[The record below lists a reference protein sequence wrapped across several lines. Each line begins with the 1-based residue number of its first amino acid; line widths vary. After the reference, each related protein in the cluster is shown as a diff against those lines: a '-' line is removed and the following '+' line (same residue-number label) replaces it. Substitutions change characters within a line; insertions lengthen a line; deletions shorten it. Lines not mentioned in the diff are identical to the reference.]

1 MSDNLPRTNRWLIA
15 LSVILCLILGGI
27 FTRSSAVTSQ
37 ADAISDAGAFVSE
50 DQDSAEFTS
59 EETLT
64 DSNDNFTDSSSGKL
78 FGRTSSDSSETSP
91 GGPALSTDIS
101 PEASEGSW
109 ASSGSN
115 WMFLAA
121 LMAATMAMSLAA
133 CGGGDAPAGGSDNAS
148 NEPYKIRMT
157 LKTNAAEFWNII
169 QAGAEAYEKE
179 HPEEVKLS
187 IYGPPGETYYEEQLN
202 SIQTDLVADY
212 DGYLIAPLQSE
223 AVATAIAS
231 TDKPVVA
238 YDTNID
244 SDKCLAFVG
253 TGNKEAAKEGAKAA
267 VEAAKAN
274 GWDEIKCIEI
284 AGVQGD
290 STNTARMDGY
300 REGITEAGGEFLDNE
315 TQYANATAD
324 LAVTAMEG
332 IMSKYPDGVA
342 IICSN
347 NDDMA
352 LAAARTAKSN
362 PNYAKTIFLGFDGQ
376 KSACEAVAAGELTMT
391 AAQNNFDIGYKAVE
405 TMVKILKGEQ
415 YDKVVDTGTE
425 IITKDNAEERLT
437 KFNEWM
443 K

>member
-1 MSDNLPRTNRWLIA
+1 MKKTIA
-15 LSVILCLILGGI
+15 KSM
-27 FTRSSAVTSQ
+27 T
-37 ADAISDAGAFVSE
+37 AI
-50 DQDSAEFTS
+50 
-59 EETLT
+59 
-64 DSNDNFTDSSSGKL
+64 
-78 FGRTSSDSSETSP
+78 
-91 GGPALSTDIS
+91 
-101 PEASEGSW
+101 
-109 ASSGSN
+109 
-115 WMFLAA
+115 
-121 LMAATMAMSLAA
+121 MAAAMIAGSLTA
-133 CGGGDAPAGGSDNAS
+133 CGGGTDSSATDGGNTAS
-148 NEPYKIRMT
+148 THDGPYKISMV
-157 LKTNAAEFWNII
+157 LKTNAAEFWNIV
-169 QAGAEAYEKE
+169 QEGAEAYEDE
-179 HPEEVKLS
+179 HPDQVSLDIK
-187 IYGPPGETYYEEQLN
+187 GPPAETYYEEQLN

-425 IITKDNAEERLT
+425 IITKDNAEARLT

>member
-1 MSDNLPRTNRWLIA
+1 MKKRL
-15 LSVILCLILGGI
+15 
-27 FTRSSAVTSQ
+27 
-37 ADAISDAGAFVSE
+37 
-50 DQDSAEFTS
+50 
-59 EETLT
+59 
-64 DSNDNFTDSSSGKL
+64 
-78 FGRTSSDSSETSP
+78 
-91 GGPALSTDIS
+91 
-101 PEASEGSW
+101 
-109 ASSGSN
+109 
-115 WMFLAA
+115 LAA
-121 LMAATMAMSLAA
+121 LLASAMALSMTA
-133 CGGGDAPAGGSDNAS
+133 CGGDSTPAQGGDGDTAS
-148 NEPYKIRMT
+148 HDGPYKISMV
-157 LKTNAAEFWNII
+157 LKTNAAEFWNIV

-332 IMSKYPDGVA
+332 IMSKFPDGVA

-352 LAAARTAKSN
+352 LAAARTAKEN
-362 PNYAKTIFLGFDGQ
+362 PAYAKTIFLGFDGQ

>member
-1 MSDNLPRTNRWLIA
+1 MMKKRL
-15 LSVILCLILGGI
+15 
-27 FTRSSAVTSQ
+27 
-37 ADAISDAGAFVSE
+37 
-50 DQDSAEFTS
+50 
-59 EETLT
+59 
-64 DSNDNFTDSSSGKL
+64 
-78 FGRTSSDSSETSP
+78 
-91 GGPALSTDIS
+91 
-101 PEASEGSW
+101 
-109 ASSGSN
+109 
-115 WMFLAA
+115 MAA

-342 IICSN
+342 IIC
-347 NDDMA
+347 
-352 LAAARTAKSN
+352 
-362 PNYAKTIFLGFDGQ
+362 
-376 KSACEAVAAGELTMT
+376 
-391 AAQNNFDIGYKAVE
+391 
-405 TMVKILKGEQ
+405 
-415 YDKVVDTGTE
+415 
-425 IITKDNAEERLT
+425 
-437 KFNEWM
+437 
-443 K
+443 